1 MVCNEY
7 LAEDGLLK
15 RDRYKTGEPAKG
27 DTPDSVSHI
36 SSLAVTL

>member
-15 RDRYKTGEPAKG
+15 RDRYKTGEAAKG
-27 DTPDSVSHI
+27 DKEFDLSHI
-36 SSLAVTL
+36 PGIAVTL